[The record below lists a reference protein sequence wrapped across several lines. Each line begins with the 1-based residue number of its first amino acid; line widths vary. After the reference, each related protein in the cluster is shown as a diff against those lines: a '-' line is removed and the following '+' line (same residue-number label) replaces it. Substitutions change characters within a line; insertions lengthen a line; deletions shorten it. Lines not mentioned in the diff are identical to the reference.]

1 MTTTEKKGIKEEVEA
16 IREKLRSI
24 ERAFYEDRGV
34 RVITIDELIARGNEP
49 QELNVILHLV
59 NGDKIHFLSKTLYY
73 YMNHENLLYMFP
85 QEIYCDEDGCI
96 KVVTCSEEKCR
107 KVSIPLSNILYIET
121 RTANIDWKKVKQKM
135 ENGTHPKPV
144 KR

>member
-24 ERAFYEDRGV
+24 ERAFCEYGI

-59 NGDKIHFLSKTLYY
+59 NGDKIHFLSKTLYN
-73 YMNHENLLYMFP
+73 YMNHEDLLSMFP
-85 QEIYCDEDGCI
+85 QEIYCDEDDCI
-96 KVVTCSEEKCR
+96 KVVTCSEEKYR
-107 KVSIPLSNILYIET
+107 EVSIPLSSILYIET

-135 ENGTHPKPV
+135 ENGTHPKTV
-144 KR
+144 KE